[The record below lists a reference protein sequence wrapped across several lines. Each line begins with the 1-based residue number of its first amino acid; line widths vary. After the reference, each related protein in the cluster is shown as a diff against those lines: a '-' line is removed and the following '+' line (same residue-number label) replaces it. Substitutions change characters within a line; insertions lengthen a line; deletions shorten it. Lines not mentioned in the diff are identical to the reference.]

1 MSLSPNRFKNGVY
14 FRSQQAPEWRPSKR
28 TSFTRRNGVVGNLEL
43 ASVRDATAGS
53 LHALAS
59 VLEPLSWLGC
69 CFKVCA
75 TSGDAEQKPPEV
87 RSGVKVEVVVLGFPP
102 IVPNSPYGLCG
113 RKAQSSGAV

>member
-1 MSLSPNRFKNGVY
+1 M
-14 FRSQQAPEWRPSKR
+14 
-28 TSFTRRNGVVGNLEL
+28 
-43 ASVRDATAGS
+43 RDATAGS

-113 RKAQSSGAV
+113 RKESELRSCVKVEVAVLGSPSLIVRTVFVDVK